1 MIFLMF
7 FINTVMYGYIVFIK
21 DGKKITLFEFLFCLP
36 VFLLLLGRI
45 YEICESD
52 IVSVEMKI
60 EDITVL
66 TLNFILA
73 IILIYRL
80 SEKRE

>member
-1 MIFLMF
+1 M
-7 FINTVMYGYIVFIK
+7 
-21 DGKKITLFEFLFCLP
+21 LFEFLFCLP
-36 VFLLLLGRI
+36 VFLLLLGKI
-45 YEICESD
+45 YEICEAD

-60 EDITVL
+60 EDIAVL